1 MRTLKAS
8 DKTVRIEAVPQERV
22 WLINRMKEARQFF
35 QTYQDERVRGL
46 IKIQLESAWMDIP
59 LDGVSFCDLID
70 KRRDLLERHNLRS
83 RTPHRHGRGRIRGRL
98 DPQDLDTLLMVA
110 QATTSRRKVS
120 RRVLADLLDPS
131 RKPAASLNTKILGFS
146 RYLVSAKVLKSEEEL
161 VDPYNLLH
169 RENRPSDAGH
179 SVQSQVLGEREHQDS
194 GDYLLEDSEEVT
206 QPTDIGQADEPD
218 WLSDIV
224 AGTNQDE
231 AGFVDDTRP
240 SIEDV
245 PESEREFLADLD
257 IGPAPDID
265 GVDESGDSYLADI
278 GVRSA
283 GDGLVDY
290 QPWEQDDE

>member
-8 DKTVRIEAVPQERV
+8 DNTIRIEAVPQERV
-22 WLINRMKEARQFF
+22 WLINRMKEVRQFF
-35 QTYQDERVRGL
+35 QTYQDERVQGL

-70 KRRDLLERHNLRS
+70 RRRDLLERHKLRS
-83 RTPHRHGRGRIRGRL
+83 RAPHRHGQGRIRGRF
-98 DPQDLDTLLMVA
+98 DPQDLDALMMVA
-110 QATTSRRKVS
+110 QAVTSRKKVS
-120 RRVLADLLDPS
+120 RKVLADLLDAS
-131 RKPAASLNTKILGFS
+131 RKPAASLNAKILGFS
-146 RYLVSAKVLKSEEEL
+146 RYLVTAKVLKSEEEV
-161 VDPYNLLH
+161 VDPYDLLH
-169 RENRPSDAGH
+169 RKNRPSNTGH
-179 SVQSQVLGEREHQDS
+179 SVQSQILGEREHQDS